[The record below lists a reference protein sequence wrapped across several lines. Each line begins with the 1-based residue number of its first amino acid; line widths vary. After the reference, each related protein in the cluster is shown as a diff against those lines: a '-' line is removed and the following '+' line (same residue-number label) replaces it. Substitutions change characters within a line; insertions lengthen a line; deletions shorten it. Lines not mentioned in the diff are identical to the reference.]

1 MFITKYTERRITARA
16 TYDILR
22 YVLGILSNVYD
33 EEFFVEKPNY
43 LKTKKLNCRCFTGY
57 YLHL

>member
-16 TYDILR
+16 TYDKLR

-33 EEFFVEKPNY
+33 EEFFVEN
-43 LKTKKLNCRCFTGY
+43 LTI
-57 YLHL
+57 